1 MTLWST
7 PKKILVLLSAVGL
20 IASLLLFVVKPMLS
34 GDNETVE
41 QTTTETTTPGTEGE
55 LLKPSGEVA
64 LSDVPLDQVSADQA
78 LYFSYLSKSSK
89 PIGELFTLS
98 TELPKLS
105 AERAKDLT
113 DKTLNKQ
120 SDKYANDLIALADEL
135 LAIKPEAGM
144 EKVHEIIAAEATIIK
159 AAANSLLASLED
171 YEAYEKALQDFG
183 KALEKISLIQGDLLA
198 RVETPANPS
207 ANPSSDTSNK
217 PATNPSEGAA
227 TTQAPAAKN

>member
-41 QTTTETTTPGTEGE
+41 QTITETAPGTDGE
-55 LLKPSGEVA
+55 LLKPTGEVA
-64 LSDVPLDQVSADQA
+64 LSDVQLDQVSADQA
-78 LYFSYLSKSSK
+78 LFFTYLSKTST
-89 PIGELFTLS
+89 PIGALFTLS

-120 SDKYANDLIALADEL
+120 SDKYANDMVALADEL
-135 LAIKPEAGM
+135 LAIKPEKGL
-144 EKVHEIIAAEATIIK
+144 EKVHEVIAAEATIIK
-159 AAANSLLASLED
+159 AAGTSLLASLED
-171 YEAYEKALQDFG
+171 YEAYEKALQEFG

-198 RVETPANPS
+198 RVETPANQE
-207 ANPSSDTSNK
+207 ANPSNNT
-217 PATNPSEGAA
+217 ANPSNANPSDA
-227 TTQAPAAKN
+227 TQAPATNN